1 MKIIASDFDGTFCR
15 EGGIIQSDLDAVKKW
30 REAGNL
36 FGFSTGRCFGS
47 ISKKVKD
54 MEVDFFVCSGGA
66 AVYNGNGELMWEN
79 AYSVDLLIDA
89 LEIIADYDTPYIDV
103 TYDKKEWNLI
113 DRYQKNPFPE
123 NIKKIHHTGI
133 SCVSQEMAR
142 ELSRVL
148 TEEFDGRA
156 TGQYNYMNVDL
167 VSPGVTKTTGIR
179 ELLKITGVKEED
191 VITIGDQLNDY
202 EMIRDFNGCAV
213 VNAYEPVKAIARKLY
228 ANFTDLVNDHI

>member
-47 ISKKVKD
+47 IAKRAKD
-54 MEVDFFVCSGGA
+54 MDVDFFVCSGGA
-66 AVYNGNGELMWEN
+66 AVYNGKGELIWEKP
-79 AYSVDLLIDA
+79 YTLDVLLEA
-89 LEIIADYDTPYIDV
+89 LDIIENYDVPYIDI
-103 TYDKKEWNLI
+103 TYGKKEWNLI
-113 DRYQKNPFPE
+113 ERYQKNPFPE
-123 NIKKIHHTGI
+123 NIEKIHHTGI
-133 SCVSQEMAR
+133 SCASTDISK
-142 ELSRVL
+142 ELSQL
-148 TEEFDGRA
+148 LNEELKGRA

-167 VSPGVTKTTGIR
+167 VSKDITKTVGIR
-179 ELLKITGVKEED
+179 ALLEFTGVAEKD

-213 VNAYEPVKAIARKLY
+213 VNAYGPIKEIARKLY

>member
-36 FGFSTGRCFGS
+36 FGFSTGRYFGS
-47 ISKKVKD
+47 IKKKAEN

-66 AVYNGNGELMWEN
+66 AVYSNTGELIWDN
-79 AYSVDLLIDA
+79 PYTVDVLIDA
-89 LEIIADYDTPYIDV
+89 LDIIENYDVPYIDV
-103 TYDKKEWNLI
+103 TYEKKEWNLI

-123 NIKKIHHTGI
+123 NINLIHHTGI
-133 SCVSQEMAR
+133 SCASPQIAKTLAAEI
-142 ELSRVL
+142 
-148 TEEFDGRA
+148 TEKLAGKA

-179 ELLKITGVKEED
+179 KLLEVTGVSEKD

-213 VNAYEPVKAIARKLY
+213 VNAYEPIKAIARKLY